1 MFASMGNFG
10 ISLGFPAGL
19 LTERFSVRWTSF
31 VATIVST
38 SGFLLLWSTTLS
50 KDFYHDHAWLQYI
63 YFFIAGFGAIFMYMA
78 SLTTN
83 MNNFQPKHRGKVVG
97 ILDASFS
104 AGPALISLLYGV
116 LFTNGHVND
125 EQNQNLKG
133 FYLMSAIA
141 FGTIGVLGIILL
153 RSNPFEIE
161 DITFQRMSE
170 TASDKEEHDLPEREG
185 DVTGF
190 KLIKSVNFQF
200 LFWAYIFCAGLQL
213 TYQTNI
219 TAYLKSYD
227 LEGYSTLFTTL
238 NPVFQVV
245 SKFLAGFLSDA
256 IVHKVPRIVVLFAF
270 NIFQTIVLIICIF
283 YSNNLSVLVISL
295 IGLGMPNGALW
306 CLTPT
311 MLSEFYG
318 MKYFGR
324 NWGTIMFGNAFG
336 GLLFQRIYGWIYDNS
351 IEYTGQTVC
360 YGLHCFTW
368 SFTMMAVLSF
378 CSCIFNAGVL
388 ESEIYAYRSLKRAK
402 KSTND

>member
-1 MFASMGNFG
+1 MLRNKPTSDYTL
-10 ISLGFPAGL
+10 ISNS
-19 LTERFSVRWTSF
+19 FSIS
-31 VATIVST
+31 
-38 SGFLLLWSTTLS
+38 
-50 KDFYHDHAWLQYI
+50 
-63 YFFIAGFGAIFMYMA
+63 GFGAIFMYMA

-83 MNNFQPKHRGKVVG
+83 MNNFKPKHRGKVVG

-104 AGPALISLLYGV
+104 AGPALIALLYGV

-125 EQNQNLKG
+125 EENQNLKG

-141 FGTIGVLGIILL
+141 FGTIGVLGIVLL
-153 RSNPFEIE
+153 KSNPFEIE
-161 DITFQRMSE
+161 DITFQRMPEVSG
-170 TASDKEEHDLPEREG
+170 TDREEHDLPERAG

-190 KLIKSVNFQF
+190 KLIKDVNFQF

-238 NPVFQVV
+238 NPVFQVL
-245 SKFLAGFLSDA
+245 SKFIAGFLSDA
-256 IVHKVPRIVVLFAF
+256 LVKKVPRIAVLFAF
-270 NIFQTIVLIICIF
+270 NIFQTIVLTICIF
-283 YSNNLSVLVISL
+283 YSNHLSVLVVSL

-351 IEYTGQTVC
+351 IGYTGQTVC

-368 SFTMMAVLSF
+368 SFTMMTVLSF

-388 ESEIYAYRSLKRAK
+388 ESEIYAYKSLKRAK
-402 KSTND
+402 RSLNN